1 MQHTF
6 KNVRYQRIP
15 AGHMTGQQVHIATL
29 RVFGST
35 ESALLDELK
44 KRHKNE
50 VIKLLSY
57 E

>member
-15 AGHMTGQQVHIATL
+15 AGAMVGQKAHIATL
-29 RVFGST
+29 RIHGNT

-50 VIKLLSY
+50 EIKLLSY